1 MRQTLTDPEAFVE
14 TSSPDIRTMR
24 NLSGMTSRW
33 KEALRSP
40 SFRLQFL
47 LTVPILGILLFFYAH
62 FLDWIELRPGV
73 VLHDPLLA
81 SFPARKVT
89 WIVFSL
95 IYGGLV
101 LGLGTL
107 CARAA
112 ALLVA
117 LQSYVLVIAARMVAM
132 YFVPLDPPLG
142 MIRLKDPFV
151 QLLDTGVVLTKDLFF
166 SGHVATLFLLFLTAR
181 HRVLRAV
188 FLLATVVVGA
198 GLIWQHVH
206 YTIDVL
212 TAPFITFACHRF
224 VLTAHR
230 GLETS

>member
-1 MRQTLTDPEAFVE
+1 MP
-14 TSSPDIRTMR
+14 
-24 NLSGMTSRW
+24 SRW
-33 KEALRSP
+33 KEALHSP

-47 LTVPILGILLFFYAH
+47 LTVPILGVVLFSYAH
-62 FLDWIELRPGV
+62 FLDWVELRPGV

-81 SFPARKVT
+81 SLQARKVT
-89 WIVFSL
+89 WIVFAL
-95 IYGGLV
+95 IYSGLV

-107 CARAA
+107 CARPA

-117 LQSYVLVIAARMVAM
+117 LQSYALVVAARMAAM

-142 MIRLKDPFV
+142 MIHLKDPFV
-151 QLLDTGVVLTKDLFF
+151 QVFDTGVVLTKDLFF

-181 HRVLRAV
+181 HRLLRLG

-206 YTIDVL
+206 YTIDIL
-212 TAPFITFACHRF
+212 TAPFITFGCYRF
-224 VLTAHR
+224 VLMAHR
-230 GLETS
+230 GPAGC